1 MSRNSMR
8 SNIQTLKEWLKG
20 KGKLTSTPTPN
31 QKQHAKQASQPRFI
45 KGMKR

>member
-20 KGKLTSTPTPN
+20 KGKLTSTPTPTH
-31 QKQHAKQASQPRFI
+31 KQHAKQASQPRFI

>member
-20 KGKLTSTPTPN
+20 KGKLVVRLTPI
-31 QKQHAKQASQPRFI
+31 QKQHKKQSSQPRFI

>member
-20 KGKLTSTPTPN
+20 KGKLTSTPTPI
-31 QKQHAKQASQPRFI
+31 QKQHNKQSKQPRFI

>member
-1 MSRNSMR
+1 MKN
-8 SNIQTLKEWLKG
+8 NIETLQSWLKG
-20 KGKLTSTPTPN
+20 RGKLTSTPTPV